1 MKATPRL
8 LWFGVFCWAFFVF
21 VFVFSVEVEPLYS
34 KNIQSKFVSNAVLT
48 SGLAAV
54 QNVFAFYFR
63 VRMGEGEKTINKPHT
78 NIANHKNPWPETVI
92 Q

>member
-1 MKATPRL
+1 MKATPHL
-8 LWFGVFCWAFFVF
+8 LWFGFVLGFLRFFWGF
-21 VFVFSVEVEPLYS
+21 FSDETEPLYS
-34 KNIQSKFVSNAVLT
+34 KNIQSKFVSNTVLT